1 MMPSLISKRIVV
13 DRLALSDEMLME
25 IRALPLADQATF
37 FADRR
42 NIWTADACL
51 RRSLEALLD
60 IGRHIL
66 AKGFGVGVSQYK
78 EIATRLEDRNVL
90 STQEASLLRV
100 MAGYRNRLVHF
111 YHEVSPEEL
120 YNICANQLDNIEQI
134 QEAYRQWVGAHP
146 EKVLDDPM

>member
-25 IRALPLADQATF
+25 IRALPLADQAAF

-42 NIWTADACL
+42 NIWTADSCL

-90 STQEASLLRV
+90 STQDASLLRV

-120 YNICANQLDNIEQI
+120 YNICANQLGDIETI
-134 QEAYRQWVGAHP
+134 QAAYRQWVLAHP
-146 EKVLDDPM
+146 EKVQDV